1 MKYTLMKDN
10 SCDKIIFSNR
20 EKELHSTLQSLHYA
34 VKCDA
39 APQNDCTADCTSLCG
54 STKVPWKRQCWL
66 HGVRHNCAC
75 SVSRPY
81 YADLPTYG
89 RISSSQLLS
98 RKGRVPRKRFED
110 VLRST
115 TCWPFF
121 MAWPIQSDLQDQR
134 YRAYRI
140 KLLLKQTQVKVL
152 CSAMVTLVEMKFKST
167 CTSPARLDFWPGFW
181 TSSRPSSYREGMS
194 REHIGDTWFMD
205 SCLGYMQGVATTLII
220 GLTGLLDL
228 VCIIISD
235 LRLVSSSASEISAF
249 DLTVPHTVF
258 RMRHSVSI
266 KQTIGALV
274 FISTVQN

>member
-1 MKYTLMKDN
+1 MQRHKTTAQPTA
-10 SCDKIIFSNR
+10 
-20 EKELHSTLQSLHYA
+20 LHSAAALKFHESDNVGCMVCVIIVLAQWVDLTMQTYQHMEEFLHPNYY
-34 VKCDA
+34 
-39 APQNDCTADCTSLCG
+39 PE
-54 STKVPWKRQCWL
+54 KVAYW
-66 HGVRHNCAC
+66 
-75 SVSRPY
+75 
-81 YADLPTYG
+81 
-89 RISSSQLLS
+89 
-98 RKGRVPRKRFED
+98 RVPRKRFED